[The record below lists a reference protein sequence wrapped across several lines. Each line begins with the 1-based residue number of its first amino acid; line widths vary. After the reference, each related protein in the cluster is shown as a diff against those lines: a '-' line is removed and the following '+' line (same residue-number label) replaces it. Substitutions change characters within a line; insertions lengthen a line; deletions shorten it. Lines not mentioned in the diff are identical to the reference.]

1 MCWTA
6 TECIGTQ
13 HDHSRTN
20 GKSVSRTSDVCQGT
34 LAAWPYAGLDSGRT
48 VVLDIVEVLAN
59 QRQMLIAEEVRRR
72 GAVRVSELTELLG
85 VSDMTIR
92 RDLDVLASAGLI
104 DKVHG
109 GATARLSPSTEEPG
123 FEAKSDRQF
132 REKEAI
138 ALAARALV
146 EPGMAI
152 ALGGGTTT
160 WRLAHHLLDVP
171 RLTIVTNSIQA
182 AAVLHQSPLPD
193 VTVVLAGGVR
203 TPSDSLVGPVAVG
216 ALRSLH
222 VDVLFTGVHGM
233 AGDAGFTTPNLLE
246 AETNRA
252 LIDCAERM
260 VVIADHTKWGVRGLS
275 RFARLEEAH
284 TLITDAGLPPEAR
297 TVLGEHIGQVV
308 IVPARGRSRRSP
320 ATTAGAGAR

>member
-20 GKSVSRTSDVCQGT
+20 GKSVSRTSDVCQET

-138 ALAARALV
+138 ALAA
-146 EPGMAI
+146 
-152 ALGGGTTT
+152 
-160 WRLAHHLLDVP
+160 LDLDAVDDE
-171 RLTIVTNSIQA
+171 A
-182 AAVLHQSPLPD
+182 ARGRGRR
-193 VTVVLAGGVR
+193 VV
-203 TPSDSLVGPVAVG
+203 D
-216 ALRSLH
+216 
-222 VDVLFTGVHGM
+222 D
-233 AGDAGFTTPNLLE
+233 
-246 AETNRA
+246 
-252 LIDCAERM
+252 
-260 VVIADHTKWGVRGLS
+260 GVRGVVVERAGVADLP
-275 RFARLEEAH
+275 ARLRVE
-284 TLITDAGLPPEAR
+284 G
-297 TVLGEHIGQVV
+297 
-308 IVPARGRSRRSP
+308 
-320 ATTAGAGAR
+320 GAVEDDLALLALVQLFH